1 MSDYNGSVLAY
12 IGDAV
17 LSLQV
22 REYLV
27 NKSITQAK
35 TLLKRSILF
44 VSAESQASFMNHLL
58 KTNELSEDELLIY
71 KRGRNYKS
79 SSIAKNADVISY
91 RVATG
96 LEALWGYLYLEK
108 KHERLE
114 QLWKKYQEY
123 VD

>member
-1 MSDYNGSVLAY
+1 MSDHNGSVLAY

-27 NKSITQAK
+27 SKSITQAK

-44 VSAESQASFMNHLL
+44 VSAESQADFMNHLL
-58 KTNELSEDELLIY
+58 KTNELSEEELLIY
-71 KRGRNYKS
+71 KRGRNHKS

-96 LEALWGYLYLEK
+96 LEALWGYLYLEQ

-114 QLWKKYQEY
+114 QLWKKYREY